1 MLVCP
6 FSDCRGG
13 YLAFCTELWKWRI
26 KVKNYKLLRKIPA
39 VLLAMTAIMS
49 LTACNTEIKVSFDCN
64 AGDYITLGQ
73 YKGIEVDVDSS
84 AIVNGLVEERIQNDL
99 ADVTEYNSVTRGAQ
113 DNDRLTLEFTGSIGG
128 STVDGF
134 SSNEYTLILGK
145 DSFVIPGFTDE
156 LYEMKAGDKKVV
168 TLTVPEGIADAESYA
183 NKRIVYDITMAK
195 VEQPIIPMLTDVYAK
210 ENFGYESMEAY
221 RQSIIDDIQETISE
235 NVNDA
240 KKQAVLEK
248 LQDNATI
255 SGYPEDIV
263 NVRKEELKSS
273 INFYSMMYGMNE
285 DEYCKDRYG
294 ISFEEYVK
302 KSVAQELIMQL
313 IIKQEGLK
321 VTEYEYKD
329 NLDDFAKDNGYSDEQ
344 KFVETFGRDK
354 IVRNM
359 LIQKAVDVVMDSAV
373 INEK

>member
-1 MLVCP
+1 M
-6 FSDCRGG
+6 
-13 YLAFCTELWKWRI
+13 
-26 KVKNYKLLRKIPA
+26 KNYKLLKKIPA

-354 IVRNM
+354 IVRSM